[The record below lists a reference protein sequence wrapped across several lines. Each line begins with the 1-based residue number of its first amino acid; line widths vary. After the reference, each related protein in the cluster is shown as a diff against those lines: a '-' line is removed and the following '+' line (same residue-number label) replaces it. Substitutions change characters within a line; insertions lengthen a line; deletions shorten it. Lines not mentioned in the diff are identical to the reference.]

1 MFAFPCHLQDRSALV
16 GRIFRSSEETF
27 AFGPID
33 EFPRTVVFQPQAFG
47 GVCNRDRCSLRGSR
61 DLQEKLM
68 LLRVQA
74 RFLRSAF
81 AEMQK
86 SAYLEPKF
94 SQGSKERVQ
103 GVKWGL

>member
-1 MFAFPCHLQDRSALV
+1 MFAFPGHFQDRSAFV
-16 GRIFRSSEETF
+16 RRIFHSSEETF

-33 EFPRTVVFQPQAFG
+33 EFHRTIVFQPQAFCR
-47 GVCNRDRCSLRGSR
+47 VSNRDRCSLGGRR

-86 SAYLEPKF
+86 SA
-94 SQGSKERVQ
+94 
-103 GVKWGL
+103 